1 MKNRNKAFVLL
12 LLVFMLVMVFPI
24 ADTTAYAATGTQVM
38 STDIDT
44 NLFAKLAKVRGTNYL
59 TTESFNSSKY
69 ESISLKGA
77 GTVNTDSNIE
87 DVTGLTKFKFEFTK
101 KLDLSN
107 NSIEF
112 IDAETLSAFP
122 KLEELIVSDNL
133 LLDLDVTGCYNLK
146 RVIVDNNQL
155 TEFDATDMY
164 ATGAELDLSANM
176 IGSVND
182 ITLPSQMLDISMDI
196 KLYNNNIQDF
206 TSFGEGY
213 TVNLGIQGLR
223 ASSEDGNIEQKQNIV
238 YYKTN
243 DAQQL
248 KTVITSNGVEKYSFV
263 HSEMTE
269 DKLVV
274 DLPNGNYEVNYYFV
288 DVNNGNT
295 LIESS
300 TKRHPNPA
308 SEQHYAE
315 HIYLRYYTYSE
326 FSVIPTMP
334 EFRYVI
340 DGVEQGRNENV
351 KITKKCTIKFN
362 SDEGSKIY
370 YQIGNSEWFEGGE
383 YYLEQGGSYQIRVK
397 AVSADGLYESR
408 VKTIYVNAAVNLT
421 LPGILM
427 LVLVVMLTILIFGV
441 GFPLL
446 RKYVF

>member
-1 MKNRNKAFVLL
+1 
-12 LLVFMLVMVFPI
+12 
-24 ADTTAYAATGTQVM
+24 
-38 STDIDT
+38 
-44 NLFAKLAKVRGTNYL
+44 
-59 TTESFNSSKY
+59 
-69 ESISLKGA
+69 
-77 GTVNTDSNIE
+77 
-87 DVTGLTKFKFEFTK
+87 
-101 KLDLSN
+101 
-107 NSIEF
+107 
-112 IDAETLSAFP
+112 
-122 KLEELIVSDNL
+122 
-133 LLDLDVTGCYNLK
+133 
-146 RVIVDNNQL
+146 
-155 TEFDATDMY
+155 
-164 ATGAELDLSANM
+164 
-176 IGSVND
+176 
-182 ITLPSQMLDISMDI
+182 
-196 KLYNNNIQDF
+196 
-206 TSFGEGY
+206 
-213 TVNLGIQGLR
+213 
-223 ASSEDGNIEQKQNIV
+223 
-238 YYKTN
+238 
-243 DAQQL
+243 
-248 KTVITSNGVEKYSFV
+248 
-263 HSEMTE
+263 MTE